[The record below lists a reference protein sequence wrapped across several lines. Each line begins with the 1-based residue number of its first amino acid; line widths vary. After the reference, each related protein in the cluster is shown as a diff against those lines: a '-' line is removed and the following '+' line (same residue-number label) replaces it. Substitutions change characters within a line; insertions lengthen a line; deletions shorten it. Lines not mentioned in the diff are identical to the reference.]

1 MVYEKVLSGPGVKHL
16 TCLRVTRSHA
26 VVSVKTED
34 TALFLFVPV
43 CCPVFTAELTAWVKE
58 HFFLLVCFLIKNE
71 VSVLSA
77 FRPCVTRVAL
87 FSYFS

>member
-43 CCPVFTAELTAWVKE
+43 CCPVFTAELTALVKGTL
-58 HFFLLVCFLIKNE
+58 FPFG
-71 VSVLSA
+71 
-77 FRPCVTRVAL
+77 L
-87 FSYFS
+87 FSYKE